1 MKRPAS
7 FHERAATVADP
18 RQQQATS
25 VQVCSRRIGMASF
38 RSRIHASR
46 RQMGWLPR
54 RLWRYASP
62 LLVILAALQIGT
74 ARADDDT
81 RFSEEWSALA
91 AAAKSEGRLVASV
104 GMVQDY
110 QRVLDAFGKKFGITV
125 QALGGSGSARVS
137 RILAERS
144 AGKYTVDVAMLS
156 AASTTRR
163 LEPATALAEIP
174 ALMMHPEVTDT
185 SRWYLNRHWYMD
197 SADTKTIFAFNVR
210 ASSTWVFWYNTEK
223 LTEADIASLK
233 TPMDFLDPKWR
244 GMMAD
249 QSWGD
254 PGRLGDMQEAYLA
267 SDAGPTW
274 VKRYLTEMN
283 VAFTSDMRLEETWLV
298 KGRNPLKWNEGNIG
312 NILRDLHAKGLP
324 IKDVRLPRETGVL
337 EARGSCCITV
347 LRNAPHPN
355 AAKLF
360 LNWFLSREGQ
370 TELHNID
377 PPRSFTSLRED
388 VAPGNTSEDV
398 RRVPGM
404 TYVFRDFD
412 PRYREEEQSI
422 RDFILNAYREAQG
435 NSRK

>member
-1 MKRPAS
+1 MAS
-7 FHERAATVADP
+7 FHSRVLASWRPSSRLCAWILGYHLIAIAVAIQP
-18 RQQQATS
+18 
-25 VQVCSRRIGMASF
+25 C
-38 RSRIHASR
+38 
-46 RQMGWLPR
+46 
-54 RLWRYASP
+54 
-62 LLVILAALQIGT
+62 T
-74 ARADDDT
+74 AQTNNDQFA
-81 RFSEEWSALA
+81 EKWGALA
-91 AAAKSEGRLVASV
+91 TKAKAEGRLVASV
-104 GMVQDY
+104 GMTQDY
-110 QRVLDAFGKKFGITV
+110 QRVLDAFTKKFGIPI

-137 RILAERS
+137 RILAERA

-163 LEPATALAEIP
+163 LEPAAALSDLPSLI
-174 ALMMHPEVTDT
+174 MHPEVTDT
-185 SRWYLNRHWYMD
+185 SHWYLNQHWYMD
-197 SADTKTIFAFNVR
+197 SADTKTILAFNVR
-210 ASSTWVFWYNTEK
+210 ASSTWVFWYNKDK
-223 LTEADIASLK
+223 LTTADVASLK

-249 QSWGD
+249 QSWND
-254 PGRLGDMQEAYLA
+254 PGRLGDMTEAYLA

-283 VAFTSDMRLEETWLV
+283 VAFTSDMRLEETWLL

-324 IKDVRLPRETGVL
+324 IQDVRLPRETGVL

-347 LRNAPHPN
+347 LNNAPHPN

-388 VAPGNTSEDV
+388 IPPGNTSEDV

-404 TYVFRDFD
+404 RYVFRDFD
-412 PRYREEEQSI
+412 SSYRQQESMI
-422 RDFILNAYREAQG
+422 RDFILNAYREGQA
-435 NSRK
+435 NASTRR

>member
-1 MKRPAS
+1 MAS
-7 FHERAATVADP
+7 FHSRILASW
-18 RQQQATS
+18 RRS
-25 VQVCSRRIGMASF
+25 SRRCAWIFGYHLIA
-38 RSRIHASR
+38 IA
-46 RQMGWLPR
+46 
-54 RLWRYASP
+54 
-62 LLVILAALQIGT
+62 VALQPCAAQTSNG
-74 ARADDDT
+74 AFAEKWD
-81 RFSEEWSALA
+81 ALA
-91 AAAKSEGRLVASV
+91 ASAKSEGRLVASV
-104 GMVQDY
+104 GMTQDY
-110 QRVLDAFGKKFGITV
+110 QRVLDAFTKKFGIPI

-137 RILAERS
+137 RILAERT

-163 LEPATALAEIP
+163 LEPAAALSDLP
-174 ALMMHPEVTDT
+174 SLMMHPEVTDT
-185 SRWYLNRHWYMD
+185 SHWYLNQHWYMD
-197 SADTKTIFAFNVR
+197 SAETKTILAFNVR
-210 ASSTWVFWYNTEK
+210 ASSTWVFWYNKDK
-223 LTEADIASLK
+223 LTAADVASLK

-249 QSWGD
+249 QSWND
-254 PGRLGDMQEAYLA
+254 PGRLGDMTEAYLA

-283 VAFTSDMRLEETWLV
+283 VAFTSDMRLEETWLL

-312 NILRDLHAKGLP
+312 NVLRDLHAKGLP
-324 IKDVRLPRETGVL
+324 IQDVRLPRETGVL

-347 LRNAPHPN
+347 LNNAPHPH

-388 VAPGNTSEDV
+388 IPPGNTSGDV

-404 TYVFRDFD
+404 RYVFRDFD
-412 PRYREEEQSI
+412 PNYREQESTI
-422 RDFILNAYREAQG
+422 RDFILNAYREGQANAG
-435 NSRK
+435 SRK